1 MRLFI
6 LAIAILYCSAISFSQ
21 LDFFIG
27 PGYGVSYNIS
37 RYDRLQ
43 SSYDSYLQSIE
54 NSNPGIEYE
63 ADPNFDSKQFTD
75 FLSFH
80 FGASFDGGFFSFN
93 FMPNTTRQ
101 TRTVMFPNNY
111 GRKFVFSDRRYEF
124 LFDIGYGSKKVDV
137 FGSFGVNM
145 NKYRMVSYSI
155 YPDGSASLTNEYYYN
170 GVYKNFDAGLS
181 YGLGVNIKPIQFLAI
196 ELRYI
201 YAHNKFPGENTD
213 LVPETESL
221 TDYSDAKA
229 VGSETYPADYTL
241 GFYGENRLTPN
252 FSQHYLC
259 LSLVFHLDSDKLFK
273 KNDSN

>member
-6 LAIAILYCSAISFSQ
+6 LAIAILYCSAIGFSQ

-37 RYDRLQ
+37 KYDRLQ

-137 FGSFGVNM
+137 FGTFGVNM

-155 YPDGSASLTNEYYYN
+155 YPDGSASLTNEYFYN

-181 YGLGVNIKPIQFLAI
+181 YGLGINYKPIQFLAI

-201 YAHNKFPGENTD
+201 YAHNKLPGENTD
-213 LVPETESL
+213 LIADTGSL
-221 TDYSDAKA
+221 YDPSYAKT
-229 VGSETYPADYTL
+229 VGTGSFPSDYTL
-241 GFYGENRLTPN
+241 GFSPNNYLTPD

-259 LSLVFHLDSDKLFK
+259 LSLVFHIDSDKLFK